1 MASTIPELEWASLTT
16 QVNEIKGPQRF
27 LMDLLF
33 GAHETKSTDLIE
45 IPTIRGGRDMAGF
58 TAKDA
63 EALMVDGH
71 TEDAKAIRGISQRLK
86 KLFTPGPVL
95 FNRGFDSAI
104 HLMSGQSQVSAVQ
117 AHIARDSERIISMMT
132 NSQEYLCSMALNGA
146 LAYTNE
152 ADGVS
157 FSLDFGKSSSNTVVL
172 GGTDVWTNA
181 ASTPSND
188 VMDALERQAD
198 ELGLTPTDVIMGT
211 EAAAAFLANAK
222 IRSDLDNRRIVNNGT
237 INLGEKF
244 SDQGVLFLGN
254 IYGLNWWRYG
264 RSINVPGQGST
275 ALVSPKM
282 AHFITRSSEAQQVM
296 YFTAIRDLEA
306 FMGGVLESERYSKS
320 WMEHDPSA
328 LIQLVESN
336 PLPCLRRPDSIYSLQ
351 VVA

>member
-1 MASTIPELEWASLTT
+1 MASTIPELEWASLTE

-27 LMDLLF
+27 LMDFLF
-33 GAHETKSTDLIE
+33 SSHRTVSTDLIE

-63 EALMVDGH
+63 EALMVEGY
-71 TEDAKAIRGISQRLK
+71 TQDAKAIRGISQRLK
-86 KLFTPGPVL
+86 KLFTPTPLL
-95 FNRGFDSAI
+95 FNRGFDQVI
-104 HLMSGQSQVSAVQ
+104 HLTPGQNQSSMVQ
-117 AHIARDSERIISMMT
+117 AHIAQDSERIVTLMT
-132 NSQEYLCSMALNGA
+132 NAQEYLCSQTLNGA
-146 LAYTNE
+146 LSYTNE

-157 FSLDFGKSSSNTVVL
+157 FSLDFGKSTANTVVL
-172 GGTDVWTNA
+172 AGADLWT
-181 ASTPSND
+181 ASTSVPSND
-188 VMDALERQAD
+188 VMDALERQSD

-211 EAAAAFLANAK
+211 EAAAAFLANAQ

-254 IYGLNWWRYG
+254 IYGMNWWRYG
-264 RSINVPGQGST
+264 RSIVVPGLGST
-275 ALVSPKM
+275 PLVSPKM
-282 AHFITRSSEAQQVM
+282 AHFVSRSSEAQQVL
-296 YFTAIRDLEA
+296 YFTAIRDMEA
-306 FMGGVLESERYSKS
+306 FMGGVLEGERYSKS

-328 LIQLVESN
+328 LIQLVESH